1 MPTVTVTPAGTP
13 EADGVSGSA
22 ADGGPSE
29 RAPRAGP
36 ATTPGRAG
44 SALERTL
51 PALASPL
58 YRRFFVGA
66 FVGNLGLW
74 MQATAQG
81 WLVLELTNSP
91 ALLGLVGAAAS
102 APTLFLTLVA
112 GVLAD
117 RVDRPRL
124 VIACQLVAAATS
136 ATLAALVTSGSVA
149 FWHVFVLATVA
160 GAAQA
165 FATPALQAIVPSLVG
180 REALGNAVALNSAQ
194 FNLSRVLGPT
204 LAGALIAAGGLA
216 VAFWANAVAL
226 VGVAAAV
233 WSVGRLS
240 PATIIR
246 AESSLWR
253 NLLDGLRFVRENR
266 LVAVVLGLAVVPSL
280 LVLNYLVLLPLY
292 ARDILAIGA
301 GGLGLLTAAVGI
313 GALGG
318 ALGVAILRPAGGDGR
333 LMLVA
338 LAVGSLAVVV
348 FGVSSEL
355 VVSLVSLAVVGGA
368 LTVYYSTA
376 NTLIQL
382 LSPPRLRGRVLS
394 LWTLAALGAVPIGN
408 LAAGAVADGFG
419 GPLALVGGGLLSAL
433 AVAAVAIAVP
443 ELRALGPGTAGR
455 ETGEPGASAGRGTGG
470 PATGVGWATA
480 DRLRGSASDSSASD
494 GRP

>member
-1 MPTVTVTPAGTP
+1 MTSGEGAP
-13 EADGVSGSA
+13 EADPTPRTAASA
-22 ADGGPSE
+22 RPGE
-29 RAPRAGP
+29 RAPRLGP
-36 ATTPGRAG
+36 EATEERAATPGALPVRG
-44 SALERTL
+44 SPTIASAL

-58 YRRFFVGA
+58 YRRFFLGA

-81 WLVLELTNSP
+81 WLVLQLTNSP

-102 APTLFLTLVA
+102 APTLFVTLVA

-124 VIACQLVAAATS
+124 VIACQLVAAGTA
-136 ATLAALVTSGSVA
+136 AVLAALVTSGAVA
-149 FWHVFVLATVA
+149 FWHVFFLATLA

-180 REALGNAVALNSAQ
+180 REAIGNAVALNSAQ

-204 LAGALIAAGGLA
+204 LAGALIAGGGLPL
-216 VAFWANAVAL
+216 AFWANAVAL
-226 VGVAAAV
+226 VGVAVAV

-240 PATIIR
+240 PAPIIR

-253 NLLDGLRFVRENR
+253 NLVDGLRYVGEHR

-301 GGLGLLTAAVGI
+301 GGLGLLTAAVGL

-318 ALGVAILRPAGGDGR
+318 AFGVALLRPGGGDGR

-338 LAVGSLAVVV
+338 LAVGSLGVIG
-348 FGVSSEL
+348 FGTSTDL
-355 VVSLVSLAVVGGA
+355 VLSLAALVVVGGA

-382 LSPPRLRGRVLS
+382 LAPARLRGRILS

-408 LAAGAVADGFG
+408 LAAGAVADRFG
-419 GPLALVGGGLLSAL
+419 GPLALGGGGLLSAL
-433 AVAAVAIAVP
+433 AVVAVGVAVP
-443 ELRALGPGTAGR
+443 ELRSLGPGTVGH
-455 ETGEPGASAGRGTGG
+455 GPGSSAGQ
-470 PATGVGWATA
+470 V
-480 DRLRGSASDSSASD
+480 
-494 GRP
+494 